1 MDQTHSSSSFL
12 SYIDSCGPTFFM
24 VKPWGNP
31 RHLMQLLNWKH
42 FLEQSF
48 LNTEN
53 CEVTILSTPPS
64 VLLIFTLIRRKM
76 HYLDFKKYL
85 FRSELLK

>member
-12 SYIDSCGPTFFM
+12 SYIDSCGPASFM
-24 VKPWGNP
+24 VKPWGNL

-48 LNTEN
+48 LNIEN
-53 CEVTILSTPPS
+53 CEVTILYTPPS
-64 VLLIFTLIRRKM
+64 CAAYIYT
-76 HYLDFKKYL
+76 H
-85 FRSELLK
+85 

>member
-42 FLEQSF
+42 
-48 LNTEN
+48 EN
-53 CEVTILSTPPS
+53 CEVTILYTPPS
-64 VLLIFTLIRRKM
+64 VLLIFTLIRRKI

-85 FRSELLK
+85 FRCELLK